1 VETGQDSFWV
11 VIAECLKAMFEGYKF
26 ALLSKSPRRAL
37 LLQEMGL
44 EFQVV
49 KPGIDEVCPDG
60 TPALEVPSCLSRQKA
75 LACQDLLGEDVVK
88 IAADTVVIIDGE
100 ILGKPKDK
108 TEAVEMLRKLSG
120 RANQV
125 VTGVTVAW
133 KDKLSVFSEVTDVKF
148 AVLSDE
154 EINFYIDQY
163 RPYDKAGA
171 YGIQEWIGLIGI
183 EAIHGCY
190 YNVMGLPV
198 SRLYRELKKMLTD
211 SAFAEKY

>member
-1 VETGQDSFWV
+1 
-11 VIAECLKAMFEGYKF
+11 M
-26 ALLSKSPRRAL
+26 

-60 TPALEVPSCLSRQKA
+60 TLALEAPSCLSRQKA
-75 LACQDLLGEDVVK
+75 LACQDTIGEDVVK

-108 TEAVEMLRKLSG
+108 AEAVEMLRKLSG
-120 RANQV
+120 RTNQV

-171 YGIQEWIGLIGI
+171 YGIQEWIGLTGI
-183 EAIHGCY
+183 ESIHGCY

-198 SRLYRELKKMLTD
+198 SRLYRELKKMLAG